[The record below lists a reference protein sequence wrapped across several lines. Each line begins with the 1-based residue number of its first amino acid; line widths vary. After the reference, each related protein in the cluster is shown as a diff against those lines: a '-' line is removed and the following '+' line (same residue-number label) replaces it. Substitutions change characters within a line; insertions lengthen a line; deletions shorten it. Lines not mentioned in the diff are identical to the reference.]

1 MHLNRAGGVDD
12 DGNLVDGGW
21 QLYISTEMKRLLQAN
36 MDSDVLA
43 MVDEIVEVW
52 ERIDSG
58 METDEDGVLDLEIDN
73 DGVADDTIGNIAT
86 GTEEISSEEAKI

>member
-1 MHLNRAGGVDD
+1 
-12 DGNLVDGGW
+12 
-21 QLYISTEMKRLLQAN
+21 MKEWLQAN
-36 MDSDVLA
+36 MDLDLLA
-43 MVDEIVEVW
+43 MVDDLVEVW